1 VSTLEINILSKKME
15 GREGL
20 DALFKFAT
28 EGIIVANKEGVL
40 VKVNP
45 AAGKMFGYSEGELQG
60 QKVEVLVPNKYSH
73 KHEGYRQKYNEHPH
87 ARSMGAGMDLFG
99 KRKDGTEFPVEIS
112 LSPYNFEGHNF
123 VIGFIIDITLRK
135 QAEDRLKNYSLELE
149 KQVEKRTLIMREA
162 IEELEKTRDEL
173 NNALGKEKDLN
184 ELKTRFVSM
193 ASHEFRTPLATVLS
207 SLSLVAKYGEQGDKE
222 KQSKHMSRIKTSITH
237 LTDILN
243 DMLSISKL
251 EEGGI
256 AVSRENFDI
265 KEFAVELIREMK
277 LVAKK
282 GQTLDYVHT
291 GNETVAFLDKKIV
304 RHILFNLISNAI
316 KFSPEDKPIQIET
329 AVTEN
334 HIILSVKDSGIGIS
348 KDDQKHLF
356 ERFFRGQNASNIQG
370 TGLGLNIVAKYV
382 EILDGSIECDSIL
395 EEGTEFKITFLK

>member
-15 GREGL
+15 GKEGL

-40 VKVNP
+40 IKVNP
-45 AAGKMFGYSEGELQG
+45 SAERMFGYSEGELQG
-60 QKVEVLVPNKYSH
+60 NKVEMLVPDKYVH
-73 KHEGYRQKYNEHPH
+73 KHEGYREKYNEHPH
-87 ARSMGAGMDLFG
+87 ARSMGAGMNLSG

-123 VIGFIIDITLRK
+123 VIGFIIDTTLRK

-173 NNALGKEKDLN
+173 NKALDKEKDLN
-184 ELKTRFVSM
+184 ELKSRFVSM

-207 SLSLVAKYGEQGDKE
+207 SLSLVAKYGEKGDKE

-256 AVSRENFDI
+256 AVSRENFDL
-265 KEFAVELIREMK
+265 KEFTIELIREMR
-277 LVAKK
+277 LLCKK
-282 GQTLDYVHT
+282 GQTLNYDHS
-291 GNETVAFLDKKIV
+291 GNETVVFLDKKIL
-304 RHILFNLISNAI
+304 RHILFNLVSNAI
-316 KFSPEDKPIQIET
+316 KFSPENKPIDIESTIT
-329 AVTEN
+329 AN
-334 HIILSVKDSGIGIS
+334 HIVLLVKDSGIGIS
-348 KDDQKHLF
+348 KDDQRHLF

-382 EILDGSIECDSIL
+382 EILDGTIECNSVL
-395 EEGTEFKITFLK
+395 EQGTAFKITFLK